1 MPIDRGIW
9 ISSIVGMF
17 RSKGGEGP
25 CGSGQGSAD
34 FGALGPVNLL
44 GPSGG
49 RAAIVYTHG
58 LNRGSTVSRLGY
70 AAQMSL
76 CSLVNMWL
84 SDP

>member
-9 ISSIVGMF
+9 ISVIVGMVL
-17 RSKGGEGP
+17 RRGELP

-34 FGALGPVNLL
+34 AGALGSVNLL
-44 GPSGG
+44 GPRGG

-58 LNRGSTVSRLGY
+58 LNRGSTVGCLGY

-76 CSLVNMWL
+76 CSMVNMWL